1 MKKYIIILL
10 LVTSSLWAEQNFK
23 KAIGYSAGVMSGVG
37 MTYRQVNENIG
48 FQVCSGFSF
57 YEDDIILFSGINIIK
72 PIHSVWKTRLN
83 IIGVIGNIQFWE
95 DKEIDTNTFYTG
107 IGPEVE
113 ITFSENIRFIIS
125 SPLTV
130 YTPTDYD
137 SMLIAF
143 MPNISLMYYFR

>member
-1 MKKYIIILL
+1 MKRCIIILL

-23 KAIGYSAGVMSGVG
+23 KAIGYSGGVMSGVG

-57 YEDDIILFSGINIIK
+57 YEDDVILLSGINIIK
-72 PIHSVWKTRLN
+72 PIHSIWKTRLN
-83 IIGVIGNIQFWE
+83 IIGGIGNIQFWE
-95 DKEIDTNTFYTG
+95 DKKIDVNSFYTG

-130 YTPTDYD
+130 FTNTDND
-137 SMLIAF
+137 NMGIRF
-143 MPNISLMYYFR
+143 IPNISLMYYFK